1 MLTIDNQ
8 QPEHSD
14 EKLAGVL
21 VTKLI
26 CSSITLLA
34 AIGAIVLIELEA
46 LKAGIDGKVL
56 TACVGAVCLIVGV
69 GAKDVFNLIRG
80 KSGRKK

>member
-1 MLTIDNQ
+1 MLTIENR

-34 AIGAIVLIELEA
+34 AVGAIVLIELEA
-46 LKAGIDGKVL
+46 LRAGIDGKVL
-56 TACVGAVCLIVGV
+56 TACIGAICLIVGV

-80 KSGRKK
+80 RVRKK